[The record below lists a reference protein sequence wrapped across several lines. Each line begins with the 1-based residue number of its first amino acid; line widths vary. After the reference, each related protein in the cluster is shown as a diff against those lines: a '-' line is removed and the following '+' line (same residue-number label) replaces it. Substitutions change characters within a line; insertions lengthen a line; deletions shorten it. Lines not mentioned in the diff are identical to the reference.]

1 MINVVE
7 NYRYFA
13 QEKKIIHGIFA
24 IWGHKS
30 NKLCILC
37 LGTLQQGKKEAQV
50 NIPGGAKVGLQ
61 L

>member
-7 NYRYFA
+7 NYRYVA

-24 IWGHKS
+24 IWEHKS

-37 LGTLQQGKKEAQV
+37 LGTLQQGKK
-50 NIPGGAKVGLQ
+50 
-61 L
+61 